1 MILAPRPGQNV
12 LNIDHC
18 TLFTLIPARAHCC
31 KLFSDEYLV
40 DRFQS
45 KKISNVT
52 PFFTQNATYSEKLW
66 QERFSH
72 ITKTCIVAV
81 KSYPHLK
88 QGHWKRFTCTS
99 FCRSEKRIS
108 ISRHIPISSM
118 SGKEEPT
125 LVWNSQATGTP
136 NSNVYGNWNQLQ
148 RWANGIAT
156 RCLSQFPQLVKEMN
170 TDIG

>member
-1 MILAPRPGQNV
+1 MVSLASKLLMILAPRLGQNV

-52 PFFTQNATYSEKLW
+52 PFFTQNATYSEKFW

-72 ITKTCIVAV
+72 ITKRI
-81 KSYPHLK
+81 YPYGSCKVLPPFETRPLK
-88 QGHWKRFTCTS
+88 KVYLYIFLQVR
-99 FCRSEKRIS
+99 EKDINFS
-108 ISRHIPISSM
+108 AHPHIFN
-118 SGKEEPT
+118 E
-125 LVWNSQATGTP
+125 W
-136 NSNVYGNWNQLQ
+136 
-148 RWANGIAT
+148 
-156 RCLSQFPQLVKEMN
+156 
-170 TDIG
+170 